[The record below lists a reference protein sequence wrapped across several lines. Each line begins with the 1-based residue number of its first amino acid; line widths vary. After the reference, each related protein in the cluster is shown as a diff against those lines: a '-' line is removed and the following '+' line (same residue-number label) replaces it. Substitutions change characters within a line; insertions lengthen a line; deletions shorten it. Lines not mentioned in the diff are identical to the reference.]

1 MSSTNGQIPVSNLYS
16 TVVLGDVTFSLA
28 TQNTGVNLHP
38 EVRKEWVEKRGLA
51 PEWVEANITYV
62 TAAEA
67 KKKLGNFT
75 IASDG
80 HWIEGDHGYGQ
91 FRPLVPHKSKDG
103 QQLKYVSPSSSKAE
117 VDAIAPIYPHK
128 PDFWDSSEAVQDA
141 AFKKDGKP
149 CVIIAEGV
157 AKAISLCSNIAPSIA
172 ITGCWNGTREI
183 EVEKK
188 VKVKGEWVT
197 KTTTE
202 IALVDTLAHTQSDL
216 NLGIIIA
223 LDQDEK
229 WSTREQVEK
238 AILRLAE
245 TIGEHR
251 PIWIA
256 NWDSKLGK
264 GADDVIQV
272 HGTAPIL
279 HALNNAIPFKDW
291 KRLNFPETKK
301 AKFRKLLDGKYSGRI
316 RFNLLKHEITL
327 DGRVV
332 TPPSEVRLD
341 VDTTT
346 WFDFQ
351 ATVESELG
359 LDLGDN
365 TFFNGVLDAARKHS
379 FHPVRDYLNHVKA
392 IHLNT
397 PDGAINELCDI
408 LGLKTSIERI
418 QLERHL
424 IASVKRITQP
434 GCKYDTV
441 PVFFGEQGLNKTTLW
456 ETLYGESF
464 FSTLRVSDS
473 DKDTIMNTHKFWAV
487 EYGEIDVIYKKK
499 EVEQV
504 KANLSTRSDTYR
516 PPYERMDRTVPRSF
530 VFVGSTNK
538 PEFLLDD
545 ENRRFWMLEPTADP
559 VIDLDRLRN
568 IRDAIWAEAY
578 KKAEAGA
585 EFWFTRGT
593 HLWNEQAAL
602 AKRYELASHFYE
614 TIEHIVK
621 RLPEAFSME
630 SLCNAMNVSL
640 TDRPRLVQYFAKD
653 LKLMGYTN
661 KGLVGDKRVKLWRKN
676 EPSQPKT
683 LTSYTPEGGT
693 LNQPSAPLSNET
705 LTQSQSE
712 RGEIP
717 FFNNLRGI
725 DLDDK
730 SALNNVEGLAK
741 SEKTHSPLTNPH
753 PERIPEVEESK
764 APLTEAETLTNH
776 GVEPKSNPVEAEST
790 PVSPLKVGDLVK
802 HNDPYQAY
810 WVRLGKVV
818 EVQGS
823 DVKVDWHHTD
833 HKPELHEMS
842 ELERLQL
849 SGNKH
854 INEKVYPKLQSATNH
869 YWYDTD
875 VCELRRV

>member
-1 MSSTNGQIPVSNLYS
+1 MRI
-16 TVVLGDVTFSLA
+16 A
-28 TQNTGVNLHP
+28 A

-51 PEWVEANITYV
+51 PEWVEANITFI

-75 IASDG
+75 ISSDG
-80 HWIEGDHGYGQ
+80 HWIEGANGYGQ

-103 QQLKYVSPSSSKAE
+103 QQLKYVSPSSAKTE
-117 VDAIAPIYPHK
+117 VDAIAPIYPHL
-128 PDFWDSSEAVQDA
+128 PNFWDSSEAVQEA
-141 AFKKDGKP
+141 AFKKEGKP

-197 KTTTE
+197 KTATE
-202 IALVDTLAHTQSDL
+202 IALVDTLAHTQSDF
-216 NLGIIIA
+216 NLGVIIA

-245 TIGEHR
+245 TIGEHK

-264 GADDVIQV
+264 GADDVIQA

-279 HALNNAIPFKDW
+279 EALNNAMPFKDW

-301 AKFRKLLDGKYSGRI
+301 AQLRKLLDGKYKGRI

-332 TPPSEVRLD
+332 TPPSEVRLN

-379 FHPVRDYLNHVKA
+379 YHPVLDYLNQVKA
-392 IHLNT
+392 IHLGT
-397 PDGAINELCDI
+397 PDGAINELCDL

-418 QLERHL
+418 QFERHL
-424 IASVKRITQP
+424 IASVKRITNP

-441 PVFFGEQGLNKTTLW
+441 PVFFGEQGINKTTLW
-456 ETLYGESF
+456 ETLYSEEF

-499 EVEQV
+499 EIEQV

-545 ENRRFWMLEPTADP
+545 ENRRFWMLEPSADP
-559 VIDLDRLRN
+559 VIDLNRLRV
-568 IRDAIWAEAY
+568 IRDAVWAEAY
-578 KKAEAGA
+578 RKAEAGA
-585 EFWFTRGT
+585 EFWFIRGS

-602 AKRYELASHFYE
+602 AKRYELASPHYE
-614 TIEHIVK
+614 FIARVLK
-621 RLPEAFSME
+621 RLPDAFSMDE
-630 SLCNAMNVSL
+630 LCEILEVKISEKARVY
-640 TDRPRLVQYFAKD
+640 QHFAKD

-661 KGLVGDKRVKLWRKN
+661 KGFVGDKRLKQWRKID
-676 EPSQPKT
+676 PSQAET
-683 LTSYTPEGGT
+683 LTLSTSEGGQS
-693 LNQPSAPLSNET
+693 NKPSTPLSSET

-717 FFNNLRGI
+717 FSNISRPFSF
-725 DLDDK
+725 DDK
-730 SALNNVEGLAK
+730 NAPNNVEGLEK
-741 SEKTHSPLTNPH
+741 SEKSSLPFSNPH
-753 PERIPEVEESK
+753 PEPISEGESQK
-764 APLTEAETLTNH
+764 APISEAETLAHH
-776 GVEPKSNPVEAEST
+776 GVEPISDPVEAEST
-790 PVSPLKVGDLVK
+790 PLSPLKVGDLVK
-802 HNDPYQAY
+802 HSDPYHAY
-810 WVRLGKVV
+810 SVRLGKVV
-818 EVQGS
+818 EVHGL

-833 HKPELHEMS
+833 HKPELHAMS

-849 SGNKH
+849 SGTERIH
-854 INEKVYPKLQSATNH
+854 EKAYPKFQSATEH

-875 VCELRRV
+875 ARELKRI